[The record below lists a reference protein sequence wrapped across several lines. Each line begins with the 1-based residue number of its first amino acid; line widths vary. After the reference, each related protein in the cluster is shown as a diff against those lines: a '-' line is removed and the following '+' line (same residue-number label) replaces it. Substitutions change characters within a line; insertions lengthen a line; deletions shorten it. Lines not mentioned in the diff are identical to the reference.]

1 MEIKKIAKLI
11 EEKGGRLYL
20 VGGAVRDKL
29 LNRSISDV
37 DYCVVGLD
45 KDEFLELF
53 PASFSRG
60 KFFEVF
66 DLNGCEFALARKEIK
81 IGEGHKAFKITT
93 GKKITIE
100 KDLERRDITI
110 NAIAQDV
117 LTGKII
123 DPYKRNRRYKKWD
136 N

>member
-20 VGGAVRDKL
+20 VGGAVRDML
-29 LNRSISDV
+29 LNRSISDT
-37 DYCVVGLD
+37 DYCVVGLNE
-45 KDEFLELF
+45 DEFLELF
-53 PASFSRG
+53 PDSFSRG
-60 KFFEVF
+60 KSFEVF

-117 LTGKII
+117 LTGEII
-123 DPYKRNRRYKKWD
+123 DPYKRNRRYKK
-136 N
+136 

>member
-20 VGGAVRDKL
+20 VGGAVRDMLINK
-29 LNRSISDV
+29 SISDA
-37 DYCVVGLD
+37 DYCVVGLN
-45 KDEFLELF
+45 KYEFVELF
-53 PASFSRG
+53 PESFSRG
-60 KFFEVF
+60 KSFEVF
-66 DLNGCEFALARKEIK
+66 DLNGSEFALARKEIK

-93 GKKITIE
+93 GKNITIE
-100 KDLERRDITI
+100 EDLERRDITI

-117 LTGKII
+117 LTEEII
-123 DPYKRNRRYKKWD
+123 DPYKRDRRYKKWD